1 MWSSMD
7 IPVKNDGGFIMLKK
21 VSLLI
26 VLGLALGISLNVLGA
41 DDCVCIW
48 VEPGSSIQVQ
58 IDAAPPG
65 STVCLPEGTWTES
78 IVIDKPLTLRGQGS
92 ELTTLQA
99 GLDITAPVLWVKGS
113 RTSAFSVMV
122 EGLTLLGRTPGWYF
136 ERSVNEGMMV
146 NGMVQVVLHDCTIQE
161 ALHGI
166 LLMGNSQTLVS
177 STRILGR
184 QVLGRRLRGT
194 GITLLGR
201 AQASVV
207 ESTIAWV
214 ADGIAAEN
222 MAQVTVHNSVI
233 KHTAFGVDIRDYAQA
248 LITHTHITDSED
260 GIVVSDR
267 AHAQIHHCTIVRNKI
282 GVVLL
287 NHSAAVLTNN
297 LIAESSV
304 YGVLLALH
312 DLRLWFDGFIY
323 GADNMIPGPDE
334 PDGNLYGAVYP
345 DDISFLMTKD
355 GGVYPQR

>member
-1 MWSSMD
+1 
-7 IPVKNDGGFIMLKK
+7 MLKK
-21 VSLLI
+21 VSLMI
-26 VLGLALGISLNVLGA
+26 VLGLMLGLSLNVLGTQ
-41 DDCVCIW
+41 DYVCIW
-48 VEPGSSIQVQ
+48 VEPGSSIQAQ

-78 IVIDKPLTLRGQGS
+78 IVIDKPLTLRGRGS
-92 ELTTLQA
+92 EQTTIQA
-99 GLDITAPVLWVKGS
+99 GLDITFPVLWVKGS
-113 RTSAFSVMV
+113 RTNAFSVMV
-122 EGLTLLGRTPGWYF
+122 EGLTLLGRTPGIPDGWCF
-136 ERSVNEGMMV
+136 ERRVNAGMMV
-146 NGMVQVVLHDCTIQE
+146 NGMVQVVLHDCVIQE

-166 LLMGNSQTLVS
+166 LLIGNSQTMVS

-184 QVLGRRLRGT
+184 QVVFGRRLIGT

-214 ADGIAAEN
+214 ADGIVAEE
-222 MAQVTVHNSVI
+222 MSQVTVHSSVI
-233 KHTAFGVDIRDYAQA
+233 KHTTFGVHIRDYAQA

-260 GIVVSDR
+260 GIVLIHR
-267 AHAQIHHCTIVRNKI
+267 ARAQIHNCTIVRNKI
-282 GVVLL
+282 GVALL
-287 NHSAAVLTNN
+287 HHSVAVLTNN
-297 LIAESSV
+297 LIAESNT

-312 DLRLWFDGFIY
+312 DPHNPRLWFEGFIY